1 MPPKGLTMSEDRDP
15 TYVVREV
22 VGVFGSGDKL
32 ETACANLE
40 AGGFRREEIS
50 VMASHEAVVE
60 NLDHRFETIK
70 QLEDDPRVPRAAFI
84 AKSDFTAGKAA
95 AIGIPVYIGATVGSI
110 AVVASGGALA
120 LAVAAAVAGG
130 LTGGGLGGL
139 AAHAIGE
146 KHAEALQEHIAAGGL
161 LLWVRISD
169 QAREDEAIGVLTA
182 SGGEH
187 VHAHDIR
194 RTWGAEDVPLHDW
207 QPDPLLENS

>member
-1 MPPKGLTMSEDRDP
+1 MSEDRDTP
-15 TYVVREV
+15 YVVREV

-32 ETACANLE
+32 EAAFANLE
-40 AGGFRREEIS
+40 AAGFRREDIS
-50 VMASHEAVVE
+50 VMACRAAVVE
-60 NLDHRFETIK
+60 NLGHRFETIEAM
-70 QLEDDPRVPRAAFI
+70 EDDRQVPRAAFI
-84 AKSDFTAGKAA
+84 PKSDFTAGKAA
-95 AIGIPVYIGATVGSI
+95 AIGIPLYIGATVGSL

-130 LTGGGLGGL
+130 LTGGGLGSL

-146 KHAEALQEHIAAGGL
+146 KHAEALQEQMADGGL

-169 QAREDEAIGVLTA
+169 RSRENEAVGVLTA

-187 VHAHDIR
+187 VRAHDIR

-207 QPDPLLENS
+207 QPDPLLEKS